1 MKPILWDLAGF
12 NISMKSQYA
21 DIYALERD
29 IRKNFGSSNFS
40 EMDSLDWF
48 LSDKITGQTSFLLLT
63 IPSVLKESFD
73 NPSIDINSLSSINL
87 SDCVHDFSSNVSIQ
101 NEATYFIKN
110 DELLVASNTSL
121 IFYKVLI
128 SDELYF
134 LLDKDFTYQGFLLM
148 NATSHIYGY
157 EKSSDNEKFK
167 PLLLRMIYFCSQE
180 SYDAIENMDTH
191 YLFMMNKLEEDCH
204 AYKEADMRVL
214 QIIDFIKNIKDIFY
228 DIETDTTW

>member
-1 MKPILWDLAGF
+1 MKSILWDLSGF

-110 DELLVASNTSL
+110 DELLVTSTTSL

-134 LLDKDFTYQGFLLM
+134 FLDEDLTYQGFLLT
-148 NATSHIYGY
+148 NATSHIDGY
-157 EKSSDNEKFK
+157 EKSFDDEKFK
-167 PLLLRMIYFCSQE
+167 HLLLKMFYFCNQE
-180 SYDAIENMDTH
+180 AYDAMDHMDNH
-191 YLFMMNKLEEDCH
+191 YLSMMNQLEKDCYDH
-204 AYKEADMRVL
+204 QYDDVRVL
-214 QIIDFIKNIKDIFY
+214 QILDFIKNIKDIFY